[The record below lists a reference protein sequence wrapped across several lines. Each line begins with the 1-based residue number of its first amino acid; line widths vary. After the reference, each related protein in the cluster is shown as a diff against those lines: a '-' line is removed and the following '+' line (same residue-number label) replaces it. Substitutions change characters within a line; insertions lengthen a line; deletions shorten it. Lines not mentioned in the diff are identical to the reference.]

1 MGFSGDTQRSS
12 GLTRMFSAIAA
23 DASGATA
30 AALEATRKSAAGC
43 FAQQRDPAGRS
54 WAALAA
60 STLRQR
66 EAGPILGSLADSLS
80 FVEVAVGRWAVRS
93 SKPYAGF
100 HLGPDATHNRPARPY
115 LPVDP
120 ESAAAVSQEV
130 RAALSGWLQGH
141 REGAGL

>member
-1 MGFSGDTQRSS
+1 MGFQGDTQRSA

-23 DASGATA
+23 DGQGATA
-30 AALEATRKSAAGC
+30 TALEATRQNAADC
-43 FAQQRDPAGRS
+43 FASQRDPAGRS

-66 EAGPILGSLADSLS
+66 EAGPILGSLSDSLT
-80 FVEVAVGRWAVRS
+80 FPELGVGRWAVRS
-93 SKPYAGF
+93 SKSYAGY

-120 ESAAAVSQEV
+120 ESAEAVSAQV
-130 RAALSGWLQGH
+130 RDALSGWLQSH
-141 REGAGL
+141 RERAGL